1 MDLNLINQNSIT
13 SFAQNISNKII
24 EELKN
29 YMDNTKLTDD
39 SKVEF
44 QNERRNI
51 IKSFGEIYEVK
62 DGGVYIYRKNEEFPE
77 FNKDLYKG
85 EKGGFYIN
93 ENNKLIY
100 NEKLNDEINSKIN
113 EAKKGII
120 EKQNNILE
128 EFRKIGGEYKADE
141 LGDDEKSV
149 YITRVSDGKEQQDF
163 KLSDEL
169 YDKIKENNKKHIET
183 ILIWNGKEY
192 EIK

>member
-1 MDLNLINQNSIT
+1 
-13 SFAQNISNKII
+13 
-24 EELKN
+24 
-29 YMDNTKLTDD
+29 MDNTKLTDD

>member
-1 MDLNLINQNSIT
+1 MDLDLINQNSIT

-128 EFRKIGGEYKADE
+128 EFRKIGEEYKADE